1 MSKENVHI
9 SLKHLYEG
17 STKNVIKSVIL
28 GKAVAGATLDVDFEK
43 EENDMTG
50 QLRIIM
56 RTREIAS
63 HPLSAHPRV
72 PAGVQEALSRAVLT
86 LAKKADAELLR
97 MVRLPD
103 PVKAE
108 YRRDYGE
115 LEEIDVEKL
124 AAEK

>member
-1 MSKENVHI
+1 
-9 SLKHLYEG
+9 
-17 STKNVIKSVIL
+17 
-28 GKAVAGATLDVDFEK
+28 
-43 EENDMTG
+43 
-50 QLRIIM
+50 
-56 RTREIAS
+56 
-63 HPLSAHPRV
+63 
-72 PAGVQEALSRAVLT
+72 
-86 LAKKADAELLR
+86 